1 MHKLHAKFMSN
12 LGQFS
17 AIDREGPL
25 SRMSENS
32 RHQYDLLNEHLCH
45 GTELENRCLHR
56 IDERGGEID
65 IRAVLILG

>member
-1 MHKLHAKFMSN
+1 MHKLHAKFMSK
-12 LGQFS
+12 LGQSS

-45 GTELENRCLHR
+45 GAELETQTSPQGR
-56 IDERGGEID
+56 
-65 IRAVLILG
+65 